1 MLLRQFERPVEAFAL
16 DIAVEPSAVEDTT
29 CLGYGSIERRFIEHA
44 DLELRD
50 RIGDVVEK
58 LEADRIVLTFLH
70 VEECRSGGQ

>member
-1 MLLRQFERPVEAFAL
+1 MLLRQSERSVEAFAL
-16 DIAVEPSAVEDTT
+16 DIAVEPSAVEDSSG
-29 CLGYGSIERRFIEHA
+29 LGYGSIERRFIEQA

-58 LEADRIVLTFLH
+58 LETDRIVLTLLH